1 MSLVIHFLTQIRQ
14 QVRQQQ
20 GDVLSSWLQVAPEAG
35 RQYHELAAEL
45 RSKYRHEGLDSV
57 IDSCL
62 PEVDNVPEGQ
72 GSPWS
77 SFNTLIKDYLAFWRD
92 VDYNDLLAAHEL
104 LSTLVK

>member
-14 QVRQQQ
+14 QVRDQQ
-20 GDVLSSWLQVAPEAG
+20 GDLLSSWLQVAPEAG

-45 RSKYRHEGLDSV
+45 RSQYRNDGLDTV
-57 IDSCL
+57 IDTCL
-62 PEVDNVPEGQ
+62 PEQHNLQEGQ
-72 GSPWS
+72 GSPFS
-77 SFNTLIKDYLAFWRD
+77 SFNTFIKDYLIFWRD